1 MMSTDSEKLSQAQ
14 LEELRGAL
22 EAEKD
27 SLEEELAAHGR
38 VQDETGD
45 WQGMSTSEGEEAD
58 PTDAADNIEE
68 LSINVP
74 LVEEL
79 EERHTDVVDA
89 LEKIGAGTYGSC
101 EICDES
107 IPADRLEANPAAR
120 TCIAHTA

>member
-1 MMSTDSEKLSQAQ
+1 MSGDVEKLSQPQ

-38 VQDETGD
+38 VQGETGD

-68 LSINVP
+68 LSVNVP

-79 EERHTDVVDA
+79 EQRHTDVMEA
-89 LEKIGAGTYGSC
+89 LEKMNAGTYGLC
-101 EICDES
+101 EACDEP